1 MQYVKKDG
9 KHTTL
14 LGTDFWQNFSVDD
27 PSPADSTQMIPE
39 TEARKKHFLY
49 AHTRR
54 RLNHVFVFKKS
65 EYCGCT
71 NSAQQIK
78 KVAWVNRLAIV
89 NLFLEFGND
98 FVDAKMHTYGID
110 NKVNK

>member
-39 TEARKKHFLY
+39 TEARKKNIFY
-49 AHTRR
+49 THTHADD
-54 RLNHVFVFKKS
+54 LTTFSLKNQN
-65 EYCGCT
+65 T
-71 NSAQQIK
+71 ADAQ
-78 KVAWVNRLAIV
+78 IV
-89 NLFLEFGND
+89 
-98 FVDAKMHTYGID
+98 H
-110 NKVNK
+110 NK